1 MKSDLTDDV
10 DAIGFIPIVSPLLV
24 TSSSKIWPVGLEFV
38 AANADNDIDE
48 SQKMQEAVTCTDG
61 DCSPSCGGVMWRNTA
76 MDRGTNLLG
85 PAVQPRWRNSP
96 VRSFEC
102 CLPDVFDHLP
112 DFERRTLAL
121 QDVDGM
127 RSCLNPR
134 LDTIIRKPHGDDPNY
149 VPVGVVS
156 KGYALIPHKEVLRAA
171 ANALRDVVGDVQDI
185 RTELAITEYG
195 ERMQACLFLPRKYR
209 FEPGGMD
216 LRLELLNSVDGSTQ
230 FRALLGWFRFVC
242 SNGLIVGVTK
252 SCLRRRHAGDIGI
265 SDIGFVLRDGL
276 ADAEQDAENLACWR
290 SRKIDL
296 AALVP
301 WVNGE
306 VKKTWGF
313 KAAARAYHIACS
325 GHDVEI
331 VGKYKG
337 RRPTT
342 IETRRAERV
351 PGCPEKAQNAF
362 DLAQVLSWLA
372 SHRTDL
378 QERLEWRQQI
388 PPLMATLIE
397 E

>member
-1 MKSDLTDDV
+1 
-10 DAIGFIPIVSPLLV
+10 
-24 TSSSKIWPVGLEFV
+24 
-38 AANADNDIDE
+38 
-48 SQKMQEAVTCTDG
+48 
-61 DCSPSCGGVMWRNTA
+61 MWRIMM
-76 MDRGTNLLG
+76 MDRVAHLLG
-85 PAVQPRWRNSP
+85 PAIQSRWRNSP

-102 CLPDVFDHLP
+102 SLLDVFDHLP

-156 KGYALIPHKEVLRAA
+156 KGYVLVPHKEVLRAA
-171 ANALRDVVGDVQDI
+171 ADALHDVVGDVQDI
-185 RTELAITEYG
+185 RVDLTITEYG
-195 ERMQACLFLPRKYR
+195 ERMQACLFLPSEYR

-230 FRALLGWFRFVC
+230 FRALLGWFRLVC
-242 SNGLIVGVTK
+242 SNGLTVGVTK

-276 ADAEQDAENLACWR
+276 TDAKQDAENLGRWR
-290 SRKIDL
+290 STKIDR

-301 WVNGE
+301 WVDE
-306 VKKTWGF
+306 AVKKTWGF

-331 VGKYKG
+331 VGKYKD

-342 IETRRAERV
+342 IETRKAERV
-351 PGCPEKAQNAF
+351 PGCPEKAENAF

-372 SHRTDL
+372 SHRRDL

-388 PPLMATLIE
+388 PALMEALLN
-397 E
+397 